1 MVTDGTDGVGLFVAS
16 VSSVGEEF
24 STGRSGRCCNRRCV
38 SPTVLLRGALLLIW
52 VSNGVVKD
60 ATIVV
65 VVDVNIKTTSKI
77 DMGKVRIFCVRGV
90 ITTFGRFLLGCKV
103 DVNVMTE
110 RVYVELM
117 YIYIYIL
124 YIPVYYYYFCAQKLM
139 SQFFVRSL
147 VHPFIPMW
155 KNEIQD
161 ILWYPVLHYPLSV
174 WLAGKHDLNPDTTK
188 GEVKRTRDYRS
199 SFVNDM

>member
-16 VSSVGEEF
+16 VSSVGVEF

-65 VVDVNIKTTSKI
+65 DVNIKTTSKI
-77 DMGKVRIFCVRGV
+77 DMGKVRMFCVRGV

-103 DVNVMTE
+103 DVNAMTE
-110 RVYVELM
+110 RVYIE
-117 YIYIYIL
+117 YIPQTLDVYIL
-124 YIPVYYYYFCAQKLM
+124 LLLFLCPKTDVA
-139 SQFFVRSL
+139 
-147 VHPFIPMW
+147 
-155 KNEIQD
+155 
-161 ILWYPVLHYPLSV
+161 ILC
-174 WLAGKHDLNPDTTK
+174 
-188 GEVKRTRDYRS
+188 
-199 SFVNDM
+199 SFLGPSIYSNVEK

>member
-16 VSSVGEEF
+16 VSSVGVEF

-77 DMGKVRIFCVRGV
+77 DMGKVRMFCVRGV
-90 ITTFGRFLLGCKV
+90 ITTFGRFLLDCKV
-103 DVNVMTE
+103 DVYAMTE
-110 RVYVELM
+110 RVYIE
-117 YIYIYIL
+117 YIL
-124 YIPVYYYYFCAQKLM
+124 VPQTLDVYILLLLFLCPKTDVA
-139 SQFFVRSL
+139 
-147 VHPFIPMW
+147 
-155 KNEIQD
+155 
-161 ILWYPVLHYPLSV
+161 ILC
-174 WLAGKHDLNPDTTK
+174 
-188 GEVKRTRDYRS
+188 
-199 SFVNDM
+199 SFLGPSIYSNVEK

>member
-16 VSSVGEEF
+16 VSSVGVEF

-65 VVDVNIKTTSKI
+65 DVNIKTTSKI

-103 DVNVMTE
+103 DVNAMTE
-110 RVYVELM
+110 RVYIE
-117 YIYIYIL
+117 YIL
-124 YIPVYYYYFCAQKLM
+124 VPQTLDVYTRVYYYYCARKLM